1 MERHITHRFFHPEVS
16 RGWRLLP
23 FLVGLL
29 SLMDY
34 WSFPALAIYAHYLG
48 TLHSPQRALSLSL
61 MPLQIEG
68 SKLCKLDEGFG
79 NLHRKSRS
87 HQ

>member
-34 WSFPALAIYAHYLG
+34 WSFPALATYAHYLG
-48 TLHSPQRALSLSL
+48 TLHSPQRALSLIDA
-61 MPLQIEG
+61 PLNRGLETMY
-68 SKLCKLDEGFG
+68 KLDEGFG